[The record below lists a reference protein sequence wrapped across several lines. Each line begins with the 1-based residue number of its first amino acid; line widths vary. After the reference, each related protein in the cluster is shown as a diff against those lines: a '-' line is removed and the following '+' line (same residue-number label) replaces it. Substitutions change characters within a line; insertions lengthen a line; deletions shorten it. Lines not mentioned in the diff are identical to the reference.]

1 VSACCVCMRDH
12 SRLVFFWR
20 MCANAGLALLLCM
33 VSPQAPATARTEAV
47 IGGADAIAGAFPW
60 QVLLKQNSFFHCG
73 GVLVRP
79 GWVLTAAHCVQN
91 DVGNLDARMLQAVA
105 GDYDRLQPDAPERQT
120 LGVAEIFV
128 HPDYRQPCC
137 FRDLALLR
145 LTAQANA
152 TDFVAPIWTL
162 TDTAALTAGLTGVV
176 TGWGMTTPSGPVAAV
191 LQRATMTVSVSTSS
205 SGYFLTEGPSAICYG
220 DSGGPFVIYTAAGP
234 RLAGIASFGGCNP
247 GGGFADVAGAAD
259 WIDETIL
266 HGSVVIGGPRAN
278 RVLLPLVTR

>member
-1 VSACCVCMRDH
+1 MRDQT
-12 SRLVFFWR
+12 SSIFAGRVWLNWR
-20 MCANAGLALLLCM
+20 TGVNAGLVLLLCM
-33 VSPQAPATARTEAV
+33 FTPDAWADARNMAV
-47 IGGADAIAGAFPW
+47 IGGADAIAGAHPW
-60 QVLLKQNSFFHCG
+60 QVLLKQNSYFHCG
-73 GVLVRP
+73 AVLVRP

-91 DVGNLDARMLQAVA
+91 DAGNLDARTLQAVV
-105 GDYDRLQPDAPERQT
+105 GDFDRMQQDAPARQT

-128 HPDYRQPCC
+128 HPDFRQPCC

-145 LTAQANA
+145 LTEQANA

-162 TDTAALTAGLTGVV
+162 TDTAELTAGLTGVV

-191 LQRATMTVSVSTSS
+191 LQRATMTISVGTTS

-247 GGGFADVAGAAD
+247 GGGFADVAGAAG

-266 HGSVVIGGPRAN
+266 NGGVVIGGPQAN
-278 RVLLPLVTR
+278 RQLLPLVTR

>member
-1 VSACCVCMRDH
+1 MRDH
-12 SRLVFFWR
+12 SRFVFCWR
-20 MCANAGLALLLCM
+20 TCVNAGLALLLCLLM
-33 VSPQAPATARTEAV
+33 PEALANARTMAV
-47 IGGADAIAGAFPW
+47 IGGGNAIAGAFPW
-60 QVLLKQNSFFHCG
+60 QVLLKQNSFFRCG

-91 DVGNLDARMLQAVA
+91 DAGTLDARMLQAVA
-105 GDYDRLQPDAPERQT
+105 GEYDRLQPDAPARQT

-145 LTAQANA
+145 LTAQATA

-162 TDTAALTAGLTGVV
+162 TDTAALTSGLTGVV
-176 TGWGMTTPSGPVAAV
+176 TGWGMTTPSGPVATV

-205 SGYFLTEGPSAICYG
+205 SGYFLTEGPGAICYG

-247 GGGFADVAGAAD
+247 GGGFADVAGASV

-266 HGSVVIGGPRAN
+266 TGGVVVGGPQAHRQ
-278 RVLLPLVTR
+278 LLPLVAR

>member
-1 VSACCVCMRDH
+1 MRDH
-12 SRLVFFWR
+12 SRSIFCRRTCV
-20 MCANAGLALLLCM
+20 NAGLALLLCM
-33 VSPQAPATARTEAV
+33 LTPEAHVAARTMAV
-47 IGGADAIAGAFPW
+47 IGGVNAIAGAFPW

-91 DVGNLDARMLQAVA
+91 DGGNIDARTLQAVV
-105 GDYDRLQPDAPERQT
+105 GDYDRLQQDVPARQT
-120 LGVAEIFV
+120 LGVDEIFV
-128 HPDYRQPCC
+128 HPEYRQPCC

-152 TDFVAPIWTL
+152 TEFVAPIWAL
-162 TDTAALTAGLTGVV
+162 TDTAVLTTGLSGVV

-205 SGYFLTEGPSAICYG
+205 SGYFLTEGPSAICFG
-220 DSGGPFVIYTAAGP
+220 DSGGPFVIYTVAGP

-259 WIDETIL
+259 WIDGTIL
-266 HGSVVIGGPRAN
+266 NGGLVIGGPQAHRQ
-278 RVLLPLVTR
+278 LLPLVMR